1 MPQRLKASLISAF
14 KDSSIGRA
22 SQNYGMT
29 VTQISYHQKIHNMEA
44 TRLFDYLNIQ
54 ATERPDQPFL
64 SSKVLDNGQKIWKT
78 YTFREVATI
87 CDRVSQALINLGIKK
102 DDKVALCAPNRP
114 EWNFIDLACQQIG
127 AILVPLY
134 PTASTNDFKFI
145 GADAEVQ
152 LAFVNDKG
160 LYDKIQSIRADVPS
174 LKEVYTF
181 EDVPG
186 ARNWK
191 TIYEKITATPD
202 VAAAKASIQEKEM
215 ATIIYTSGTTG
226 NPKGVMLSH
235 YNMVSNLSATDEI
248 LPFHPGGKALSF
260 LPLSHIYERVGFFG
274 YLKNGMQIYYAES
287 MDTIAENLKEV
298 HPFVFTT
305 VPRLLEKVYEKIM
318 EKGNELTGFKK
329 KLFEW
334 SLEIGNKY
342 ELNKDLGLSY
352 RIQLALARKLVFTKW
367 QEALGGEVQFII
379 TGAAPLQA
387 RLGRLF
393 SAAGVIVLEGYGLS
407 EASPGISVNRVEEQG
422 RLIGSVGIP
431 LPNVHVKLAED
442 GEILAKGPNI
452 MMGYYKRPD
461 LTAEVID
468 AEGYLHTGDIAEWVD
483 GKFLKIT
490 DRKKEL
496 FKTSGGK
503 YVAPAPIENKLK
515 ESRYIEQVM
524 LVGDNRKYV
533 TALIVPSFLHL
544 QAWAKENGIN
554 YESNKQ
560 IIGNEKIKAL
570 IDADIAIANKEF
582 GHVEQV
588 KKFSLLDKEWT
599 IEDGELTPTLKVKRK
614 VILTRYDALVESM
627 YS

>member
-1 MPQRLKASLISAF
+1 
-14 KDSSIGRA
+14 
-22 SQNYGMT
+22 
-29 VTQISYHQKIHNMEA
+29 MEV
-44 TRLFDYLNIQ
+44 TRLFDYLTLQ

-64 SSKVLDNGQKIWKT
+64 ASKVLKDGQKIWKS
-78 YTFREVATI
+78 YTFKEVAYI

-102 DDKVALCAPNRP
+102 GDKIALCAPNRP
-114 EWNFIDLACQQIG
+114 EWNFIDLGCQQMG

-134 PTASTNDFKFI
+134 PTASVNDFRFI
-145 GADAEVQ
+145 CADAEVR

-160 LYDKIQSIRADVPS
+160 LYDKLQSIRSELPS
-174 LKEVYTF
+174 LMEIYTF
-181 EDVPG
+181 EEVPG
-186 ARNWK
+186 AKQCK
-191 TIYEKITATPD
+191 TIVEGITTTPD
-202 VAAAKASIQEKEM
+202 VVAAKATIKEKEL

-248 LPFHPGGKALSF
+248 LPFHPTGKALSF

-274 YLKNGMQIYYAES
+274 YLKNAMHIYYAES

-318 EKGNELTGFKK
+318 ERGNELTGFKK
-329 KLFEW
+329 WLFEW
-334 SLEIGNKY
+334 SLEIGNRY
-342 ELNKDLGLSY
+342 ELNKDLGIWY
-352 RIQLALARKLVFTKW
+352 RTQLWLARKLVFTKW
-367 QEALGGEVQFII
+367 QEALGGNVQFII
-379 TGAAPLQA
+379 TGAAPLQP

-407 EASPGISVNRVEEQG
+407 EASPGLSVNRVEEPG

-431 LPNVHVKLAED
+431 LPNVHIKLAED

-468 AEGYLHTGDIAEWVD
+468 EEGYLHTGDIAEWVD
-483 GKFLKIT
+483 GKFLRIT

-503 YVAPAPIENKLK
+503 YVAPSPIENKLK

-544 QAWAKENGIN
+544 QAWAKENGLD
-554 YESNKQ
+554 YESNTQ

-570 IDADIAIANKEF
+570 IDAEIGTANKEF

-588 KKFSLLDKEWT
+588 KKFKLLDKEWT

-614 VILTRYDALVESM
+614 VILSRYESLVEEM